1 MFFVAGGIKRIIL
14 ERKKILVFN
23 FQGCFMVTDNACP
36 PELEEVIKQGEWG
49 GVGWGG
55 EKNQACL
62 YVPLKIE
69 CV

>member
-1 MFFVAGGIKRIIL
+1 
-14 ERKKILVFN
+14 
-23 FQGCFMVTDNACP
+23 MVTDNACP

-49 GVGWGG
+49 GVGLRG